1 MGMREL
7 EVTRAD
13 EGGLTPVAQY
23 VRMSTDHQR
32 YSTENQR
39 DAIAAYAIDHGM
51 IVVRTYIDEGKSGLH
66 LDGRDAL
73 QSLIRDVESRSID
86 FKAVLVYDVSR
97 WGRLLISAEN

>member
-1 MGMREL
+1 MGMRGL

-39 DAIAAYAIDHGM
+39 DAIASYASEHGM
-51 IVVRTYIDEGKSGLH
+51 VVIRTYIDEGKSGPTSP
-66 LDGRDAL
+66 RF
-73 QSLIRDVESRSID
+73 Q
-86 FKAVLVYDVSR
+86 
-97 WGRLLISAEN
+97 